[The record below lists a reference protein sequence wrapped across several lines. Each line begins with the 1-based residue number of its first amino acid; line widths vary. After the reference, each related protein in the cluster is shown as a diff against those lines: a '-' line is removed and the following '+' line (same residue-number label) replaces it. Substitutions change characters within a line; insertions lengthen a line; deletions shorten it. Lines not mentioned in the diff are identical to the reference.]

1 MLHKML
7 QACWRR
13 TLRLGWRGCLVPR
26 PLYSNDSTASA
37 YRCPNKHWP
46 AKQMPAH
53 HQRAGSFSI
62 HACMVHQGMQAEY
75 GDNQIILLVYVA
87 SAGHR

>member
-13 TLRLGWRGCLVPR
+13 TLKLGWTGCLVPR

-53 HQRAGSFSI
+53 HQRAGSFPST
-62 HACMVHQGMQAEY
+62 HAWCTKECRQSMETIGLFY
-75 GDNQIILLVYVA
+75 
-87 SAGHR
+87 